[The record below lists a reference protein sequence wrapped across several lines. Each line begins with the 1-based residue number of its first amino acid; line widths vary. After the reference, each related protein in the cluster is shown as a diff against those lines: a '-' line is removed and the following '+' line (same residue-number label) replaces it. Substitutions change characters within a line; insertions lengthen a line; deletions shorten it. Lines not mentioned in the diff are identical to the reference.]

1 MLFCYVAS
9 SVKDLHA
16 NEDFSEINET
26 LLTDLMYGEYLT
38 IIRRRRGD
46 YRGIFAETNSR
57 CFSIFAQV
65 FLCFSGLN
73 SF

>member
-1 MLFCYVAS
+1 MLFCYVGS

-46 YRGIFAETNSR
+46 YRGIFAETKSR
-57 CFSIFAQV
+57 
-65 FLCFSGLN
+65 
-73 SF
+73 